1 MSYAMLAVEKM
12 LAAWVA
18 AHKCGS
24 SVFAV
29 KASVGPYGEFH
40 AECPC
45 GKTLDVGVSDEEKE
59 RTDFILRRA
68 EIAGDAIR
76 KSLENM
82 VLGAILKEPPE

>member
-1 MSYAMLAVEKM
+1 MSYAMLAVERA
-12 LAAWVA
+12 LSTWVD

-29 KASVGPYGEFH
+29 TASRGPYGEFH

-45 GKTLDVGVSDEEKE
+45 GKTLDVGVSDEEKR
-59 RTDFILRRA
+59 RTDFILRQA

-76 KSLENM
+76 KSIGRM
-82 VLGAILKEPPE
+82 IARAVLKEDA